1 MFDPARYVAALRDEA
16 TRPRSDKHLQEIREE
31 IAKVLG
37 ISVDDVTLE
46 EEA

>member
-1 MFDPARYVAALRDEA
+1 MFNADQYIAALRDEA

-46 EEA
+46 KEA